1 MKITRVQYTVQDDYV
16 ETNKRNIEQV
26 MADLRDLNNAGIKYS
41 SYQLEDHR
49 TFMHFAV
56 FPDDETSKIL
66 SDLKSFNKSRQ
77 ELKASQPEV
86 PPKAE
91 SLTMVASAFDWF

>member
-1 MKITRVQYTVQDDYV
+1 MKITRVQYTVQDGYV

-26 MADLRDLNNAGIKYS
+26 MADLRQLSNPGIKYS
-41 SYQLEDHR
+41 SYQFDDGK

-56 FPDDETSKIL
+56 FSDDETSQIL
-66 SDLKSFNKSRQ
+66 NNLESFSKFRQ
-77 ELKASQPEV
+77 ELKESQPEV

-91 SLTMVASAFDWF
+91 NLTLVGSAFDWF